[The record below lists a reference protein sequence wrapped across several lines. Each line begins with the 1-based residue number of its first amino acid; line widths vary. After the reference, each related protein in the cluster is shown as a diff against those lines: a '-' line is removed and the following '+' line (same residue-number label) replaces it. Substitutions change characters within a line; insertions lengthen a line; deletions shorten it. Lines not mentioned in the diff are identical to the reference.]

1 MDLVTSDKGWAEPT
15 VLEGQAIPTAVI
27 RHEGVTIA
35 ELRELFDSA
44 YPEVALAA
52 GAQSNPP
59 AGPALSLYEGDV
71 TRRFNVEIGFPL
83 AAALEQPQGEVI
95 ASELPG
101 GRVGVLSHVGP
112 YEELPQAWER
122 LLAWVA
128 AESRT
133 PGPRFGEIYVTEPG
147 PETDPATLRTD
158 LFVELG

>member
-1 MDLVTSDKGWAEPT
+1 MELISSETGWAEPT
-15 VLEGQAIPTAVI
+15 VLEGPAIPTAVI
-27 RHEGVTIA
+27 RHEAVTMG
-35 ELRELFDSA
+35 ELRDLFDAA
-44 YPEVALAA
+44 YPAVALAA

-59 AGPALSLYEGDV
+59 AGPALSCYEGDL
-71 TRRFNVEIGFPL
+71 TERFNVEIGFPL
-83 AAALEQPQGEVI
+83 AAALESPQGAVI

-112 YEELPQAWER
+112 YDELPQAWER

-147 PETDPATLRTD
+147 PQTDPATLRTD